1 MSETT
6 LVRVTK
12 KTAELLN
19 ELVRKLNPGVA
30 RPGAGNLADKL
41 LAEAIDAIEQG
52 TSMLTVRR
60 LHAQLRVQK
69 NTYDDPQNQ
78 SARAAEMP
86 KEIAE
91 LRTSDPERF
100 ATIEAR
106 LANIE
111 SLLKAAAQPAKKKH
125 S

>member
-41 LAEAIDAIEQG
+41 LAEAIDAIEHG
-52 TSMLTVRR
+52 TSMPTVRR

-69 NTYDDPQNQ
+69 NTYDDPQ
-78 SARAAEMP
+78 RAAGVAEMP

-100 ATIEAR
+100 ASIEAR

-111 SLLKAAAQPAKKKH
+111 RLMTPPAKKKH
-125 S
+125 

>member
-19 ELVRKLNPGVA
+19 ELALKLNPGVA
-30 RPGAGNLADKL
+30 RPGVGNLADKL
-41 LAEAIDAIEQG
+41 LAEAIDAIEHG
-52 TSMLTVRR
+52 TSMPTVRR
-60 LHAQLRVQK
+60 LHAQLRAQK
-69 NTYDDPQNQ
+69 NTYENTD
-78 SARAAEMP
+78 AESRVTDMP
-86 KEIAE
+86 PDIAE
-91 LRTSDPERF
+91 LRNTDPERF

-106 LANIE
+106 LATIE
-111 SLLKAAAQPAKKKH
+111 NLLKASTKKKH